1 MERTPRAFSRGGR
14 TNFPCIDDVWGS
26 PLAEGSG
33 YDLSADRDWS
43 IGELAELAQNRDFGA
58 ESPLQQRHSPVQQ
71 LAPEQVLRALQG
83 PVLRYAR
90 ASSIGM
96 SEEQE
101 KSELAVDPDCCT
113 TPPSLKSQP
122 ETRQLFRGRLQAEQ
136 SNAMT
141 PKAGEMQ
148 RAEQLNITDVSPIA
162 FGHSVS
168 PSYGRSVSPST
179 SPGPFRSP
187 PQSPYAFMLPS
198 IAEQHSHSESP
209 HSHQSPPPPALSFL
223 GQMAMGDMAIG
234 DSAVGDMMP
243 ENTAAA
249 HNDVNRGED
258 VQSGIESFGRSSTSE
273 AGRGGS
279 GDLPRLRKRSAIS
292 RLYSSRS
299 PSHIADFQRQRASSH
314 HTASRSYSPRSVASA
329 VLPPSVFPMQVM
341 GGGPIGKTSFS
352 EALFGGGLSP
362 VVGGMSGRNTNAFWQ
377 SPGLSGTSFGQ
388 GSRSAA
394 HVNMSK
400 KSASASFN
408 AAMFSPSMNSPG
420 FEHSVAQTGGEQL
433 Q

>member
-1 MERTPRAFSRGGR
+1 
-14 TNFPCIDDVWGS
+14 
-26 PLAEGSG
+26 
-33 YDLSADRDWS
+33 
-43 IGELAELAQNRDFGA
+43 
-58 ESPLQQRHSPVQQ
+58 
-71 LAPEQVLRALQG
+71 
-83 PVLRYAR
+83 
-90 ASSIGM
+90 
-96 SEEQE
+96 
-101 KSELAVDPDCCT
+101 
-113 TPPSLKSQP
+113 
-122 ETRQLFRGRLQAEQ
+122 
-136 SNAMT
+136 
-141 PKAGEMQ
+141 MQ
-148 RAEQLNITDVSPIA
+148 RSLILQYCCLFT
-162 FGHSVS
+162 
-168 PSYGRSVSPST
+168 
-179 SPGPFRSP
+179 GPFRSP

-420 FEHSVAQTGGEQL
+420 FEHSVAQTGIPGPEGILQCSPTGFGVRSASGATTADADAHRSGGMEHHTHQDSEQHMRYQGWITSL
-433 Q
+433 QTQIEQAIHTAYMDGLHARHEHGTVHVG